1 MYNKKILTVLILVIA
16 VFGFVFSFP
25 IGGLQ
30 NRVFNNSSASS
41 DKLNVISDSAN
52 FTSGTYKLPGLIDP
66 VTITID
72 KSGTAHIFAN
82 NNHDLF
88 FAQGYY
94 TATQRLFQ
102 MELEALSV
110 SGNFSNYIGAAGV
123 SSDIS
128 ARLQQIP
135 ERAYQLDQ
143 TYKSDYPVYYSY
155 LKDYANGVNAYI
167 NETVN
172 NPPLGFKLY
181 GFEPV
186 QWKVLYTLD
195 WQENMAF
202 GLINGKGNSI
212 RNDLFIDQFGV
223 SNTSLLWPDYPY
235 FTNNITVVPGN
246 GTVNGY
252 NLTDQGI
259 SPNYLFS
266 QNWYAQWATGVNLSV
281 IKNITGI
288 LNEANSNDPYL
299 NLFEHN
305 IDRSYAGSNEWIVT
319 ANDSG
324 TSKAMI
330 ENDPHLGLSLP
341 TLFLPMQLVDPQFN
355 VTGWELVNIPGI
367 LIGHTKY
374 TSWGLTTPGGY
385 NANEYLEILNGS
397 KYLYNGTW
405 YPIEVTSYKLLGQT
419 YYVNYTNN
427 GPLWAQ
433 SDHYGISFNWAGD
446 NNSLDFI
453 ALYKLD
459 QSYNYQSMLNALK
472 YWSSPPQN
480 FALVSMNSSG
490 IITAGKFPLIN
501 ETLPDSKNVKVI
513 GSQSLLNGSLPSY
526 EPDGFVPFEYLPQT
540 KNPSRGYAYA
550 PNQPLAGFDYPYPLV
565 AESGG
570 QGGRA
575 HTINNYLATHPDIT
589 VQEMI
594 DLQANVTA
602 PFAVMLVPLFLKELN
617 STVGT
622 MNTTEIDSYNY
633 MKNWNYT
640 DYTNEV
646 GPTVYWYLKM
656 EVDNLGFQ
664 QVYNKNTFTAEGIPD
679 VTTLIYLAEHDP
691 NSSWFNGNFSILV
704 QKGFKLAV
712 AFLENNIGP
721 NVANWTWGKVHDIE
735 FPNLF
740 GIPSGNYGPIPF
752 KGGSHTVSVAG
763 VSSIDFSVPMS
774 PATTSS
780 VVKEISSPGTQQF
793 YGVFPGGPSENLTS
807 YYYDNQLSYWLT
819 DRYYNMSDQ
828 PTVFTMLY
836 EPENF
841 SLTFVESGLPVGTPW
856 AVDLDNISISSVTSS
871 IGFSQPNGTYFYY
884 IPLTEGYSVTNGS
897 GSVILNGKDISIKVD
912 FTKDKYSVSFK
923 IMGAGVNPSWKID
936 VENETANINVGPFLS
951 SKLVTVM
958 KENLSGDT
966 ETIYLPTGV
975 YNFSVSVNGHYT
987 PSYSNFS
994 LDLTSN
1000 QTMTLYFTNDSQLYV
1015 KNYTTL
1021 FEVTTGIFVVIGIA
1035 EAGYIILNR
1044 KRNK

>member
-1 MYNKKILTVLILVIA
+1 MTLVILVI
-16 VFGFVFSFP
+16 VITGFTFSFP
-25 IGGLQ
+25 
-30 NRVFNNSSASS
+30 
-41 DKLNVISDSAN
+41 LNESRGDSIKNGISENDIITVLSNSAN
-52 FTSGTYKLPGLIDP
+52 FSSGTYKLPGLIDP
-66 VTITID
+66 VTITVD
-72 KSGTAHIFAN
+72 KSGVAHIFAD

-110 SGNFSNYIGAAGV
+110 SGNFSKYVGAAGISSDV
-123 SSDIS
+123 SS
-128 ARLQQIP
+128 RLQQIP

-143 TYKSDYPVYYSY
+143 TYKLEYPKYYSY
-155 LKDYANGVNAYI
+155 LKDYADGVNAYI
-167 NETVN
+167 NEVRT

-181 GFEPV
+181 GFSPV

-223 SNTSLLWPDYPY
+223 TNTSLLWPDYPY
-235 FTNNITVVPGN
+235 FTENITVVPGN

-259 SPNYLFS
+259 SPSYLFA
-266 QNWYAQWATGVNLSV
+266 QNWYSDWATGVNLSV

-299 NLFEHN
+299 NLFKHN
-305 IDRSYAGSNEWIVT
+305 IDRSYAGSNEWIIT
-319 ANDSG
+319 ANYSRTG
-324 TSKAMI
+324 KPMI

-341 TLFLPMQLVDPQFN
+341 TLFLPMQLSDPQFN

-367 LIGHTKY
+367 LIGHTRY

-405 YPIEVTSYKLLGQT
+405 FPITVTNYTLLGQT
-419 YYVNYTNN
+419 YYINYTNN

-433 SDHYGISFNWAGD
+433 SDHYGISFNWAGN

-453 ALYKLD
+453 AEYKLD
-459 QSYNYQSMLNALK
+459 QSNNYQSMLNALR

-480 FALVSMNSSG
+480 FALVSVNSSG

-501 ETLPDSKNVKVI
+501 ETLPDGKNVKVI

-550 PNQPLAGFDYPYPLV
+550 PNQPLAGLDYPYPLI

-575 HTINNYLATHPDIT
+575 HTINNYLAKHPDVTI
-589 VQEMI
+589 QEMMT
-594 DLQANVTA
+594 LQANVTA
-602 PFAVMLVPLFLKELN
+602 PFAVMLVPIFLNVLN
-617 STVGT
+617 KTVKT
-622 MNTTEIDSYNY
+622 MNTTEIAAYNY
-633 MKNWNYT
+633 LKNWNYT
-640 DYTNEV
+640 DYTDEV

-664 QVYNKNTFTAEGIPD
+664 QVYNKDSFTAEGIPD
-679 VTTLIYLAEHDP
+679 VTTLIYLAEHEPD
-691 NSSWFNGNFSILV
+691 SSWFNGSFSNLV
-704 QKGFKLAV
+704 LKGFKLSV
-712 AFLENNIGP
+712 AFLENNIGS
-721 NVANWTWGKVHDIE
+721 NVSNWTWGAVHDIE

-763 VSSIDFSVPMS
+763 VPSIDFSVPMS

-780 VVKEISSPGTQQF
+780 VVKEISSPATQQF
-793 YGVFPGGPSENLTS
+793 YGVFPGGPSENFTS

-819 DRYYNMSDQ
+819 DKYYNMSDQ

-836 EPENF
+836 ESENYT
-841 SLTFVESGLPVGTPW
+841 LTFTESGLPSGATWNVTLNG
-856 AVDLDNISISSVTSS
+856 AKSSSASSSIS
-871 IGFSQPNGTYFYY
+871 FSEPNGTYSYTVGIYQGYSASPYSGSVTVSGANVNVAITF
-884 IPLTEGYSVTNGS
+884 TQVKYSVTFTES
-897 GSVILNGKDISIKVD
+897 G
-912 FTKDKYSVSFK
+912 
-923 IMGAGVNPSWKID
+923 
-936 VENETANINVGPFLS
+936 
-951 SKLVTVM
+951 
-958 KENLSGDT
+958 
-966 ETIYLPTGV
+966 LPTGTSW
-975 YNFSVSVNGHYT
+975 SVTFNGATEKSTSSSIAFIEIVNGTYNYT
-987 PSYSNFS
+987 VGSVTGYKLVKNASGTVTVNGANETV
-994 LDLTSN
+994 DVTYKQVVN
-1000 QTMTLYFTNDSQLYV
+1000 YTNDY
-1015 KNYTTL
+1015 
-1021 FEVTTGIFVVIGIA
+1021 VIGGVIA
-1035 EAGYIILNR
+1035 AIVIIALAAFFITKR
-1044 KRNK
+1044 KKPKA